1 MRKQYVTAYEKTQ
14 YEDIAIK
21 FSAVK
26 AVCAKYIHQEESTD
40 QGNALLEALPPMR
53 GAEESLTSFQYSPY
67 VTPEERKASVQKRMQ
82 MVLRVEQFRIA
93 RKFTHMVDQRLY
105 EALRRSYRSREHVP
119 ELRKGM
125 LAHWEENDNPFYRR
139 DGMKS
144 TGFSVIGASGGGKTT
159 SMVAALQYY
168 PQVIMHEEEN
178 RRYYQLTYIKVECP
192 ANGSMASFYDFCL
205 SEIQRVLGNLT
216 HVPSG
221 HTLKKIDQ
229 KEQLIKNLVNRFN
242 LGVLVID
249 EIQNLLRVRKK
260 DTLNHLLTLSNDIQ
274 VPLVFVGTYQAYQLL
289 AESNFY
295 SVRRFGEI
303 VDVERYQKDR
313 LWDYMMEQLWEL
325 QWLREKVPLTD
336 AFKEVFYRETGGIID
351 RVLMLFQAA
360 QISAIENQMDTVK
373 DFTPKFIETVSKKI
387 FPVSREKLLQLSE
400 QGSNCGEVQWD
411 DLYDM
416 SEKEQF
422 VKSIRRQIEQSAM
435 EEMLL
440 DENLQRSYQDTN
452 VLRNRVIRNLYE
464 LLGGV
469 CTEQEIEKAFETCKE
484 SGQNILDKSEEMI
497 RKEILAI
504 LFSRGKKEIKKRQCA
519 VSDEPL
525 PLFQGV

>member
-1 MRKQYVTAYEKTQ
+1 MRKQYVTGYEKTQ
-14 YEDIAIK
+14 YEDITTK

-26 AVCAKYIHQEESTD
+26 AVYARYIQQEESID

-67 VTPEERKASVQKRMQ
+67 VAPEERKESVQKRMQ

-93 RKFTHMVDQRLY
+93 RKFTHLIDQQLY
-105 EALRRSYRSREHVP
+105 AALRRSYRSREHIP
-119 ELRKGM
+119 ELREGM
-125 LAHWEENDNPFYRR
+125 LAHWGKNGNPFYRK
-139 DGMKS
+139 DGMKT
-144 TGFSVIGASGGGKTT
+144 TGFSVIGASGSGKTT

-178 RRYYQLTYIKVECP
+178 RRYYQLTYIRVECP
-192 ANGSMASFYDFCL
+192 SNGSMASFYDFCL
-205 SEIQRVLGNLT
+205 NEIQRVLGNLT
-216 HVPSG
+216 CIPNWQE
-221 HTLKKIDQ
+221 LKKIDQ
-229 KEQLIKNLVNRFN
+229 KEQMIKKLVNRLN
-242 LGVLVID
+242 LGVIVID
-249 EIQNLLRVRKK
+249 EIQNLLRFRKK
-260 DTLNHLLTLSNDIQ
+260 DTLNQLLTLSNDIQ
-274 VPLVFVGTYQAYQLL
+274 VPLIFIGTYQAYQLL

-313 LWDYMMEQLWEL
+313 LWDYMIEQLWEL

-336 AFKEVFYRETGGIID
+336 AFKEVFYCETGGIID

-360 QISAIENQMDTVK
+360 QISAIENGMDTAK
-373 DFTPKFIETVSKKI
+373 DFTPKFIETISKKY
-387 FPVSREKLLQLSE
+387 FPVSRSKLLQLSE
-400 QGSNCGEVQWD
+400 QENNCREEQWD

-416 SEKEQF
+416 SEKENF
-422 VKSIRRQIEQSAM
+422 VKSIRKQMEQSSM
-435 EEMLL
+435 EEILL
-440 DENLQRSYQDTN
+440 DEKRQRKYQDIN
-452 VLRNRVIRNLYE
+452 LLRNRMIRNLYE

-469 CTEQEIEKAFETCKE
+469 CTEQEIEKAFETCKG
-484 SGQNILDKSEEMI
+484 SDQNILDKSEEMI

-504 LFSRGKKEIKKRQCA
+504 LFGRGKKEIKKRQCV